1 MKNFKYKHS
10 VLVYVLLA
18 VVFIATA
25 IGCAFSVK
33 SAVTTTLENELFAF
47 IALAAI
53 NLFLAV
59 FVLFVALFSKYKVK
73 NGKLKLIMGV
83 ANWTIS
89 LEEITSLTHLIDA
102 KKLIANLADGKYVF
116 IVISPEQIDA
126 FVKSIKEARP
136 EIVFD
141 INYSDITS
149 DNKKN

>member
-10 VLVYVLLA
+10 VLVYALLA

-25 IGCAFSVK
+25 IGSVFSVK
-33 SAVTTTLENELFAF
+33 SALTTTLDNELVAF
-47 IALAAI
+47 ISLAII
-53 NLFLAV
+53 NFFLALL
-59 FVLFVALFSKYKVK
+59 VLLIALFSKYKLT

-83 ANWTIS
+83 TSWAIA

-102 KKLIANLADGKYVF
+102 KKLVANLSDDKYVF

-126 FVKSIKEARP
+126 FIKEVKKQRP

-141 INYSDITS
+141 INYSEINNES
-149 DNKKN
+149 KK

>member
-10 VLVYVLLA
+10 TLVYALLS
-18 VVFIATA
+18 VVFIVTA

-47 IALAAI
+47 IALTAI
-53 NLFLAV
+53 NLFLATL
-59 FVLFVALFSKYKVK
+59 VLFIALFSKYKIK
-73 NGKLKLIMGV
+73 NGKLKLIMGI
-83 ANWTIS
+83 ASWTIL
-89 LEEITSLTHLIDA
+89 LEDVTSLTHLIDA
-102 KKLIANLADGKYVF
+102 KKLIANLSDGKYVF
-116 IVISPEQIDA
+116 IVINPEQIDA
-126 FVKSIKEARP
+126 FVKAVKEARP